1 MIGHTCRMWM
11 HLIRLDNIVIRI
23 DSHENIIKGPLRPI
37 RYASPAASSLFDSL
51 SISIALN
58 TARRPVVIPPQPIS
72 HDGFWCHKSV
82 IDSHTH
88 QKVACISQSNV
99 MIAYYKDSFDSAYPF
114 RRELGVAQQQWRC
127 DAYL

>member
-11 HLIRLDNIVIRI
+11 HLIRLYNIVIRI

-58 TARRPVVIPPQPIS
+58 TARRPVVIPPNQFHMTDSGVINPSLTHTLIK
-72 HDGFWCHKSV
+72 KSPAFP
-82 IDSHTH
+82 SLT
-88 QKVACISQSNV
+88 
-99 MIAYYKDSFDSAYPF
+99 
-114 RRELGVAQQQWRC
+114 
-127 DAYL
+127 